1 MPFRKFLSRWKTL
14 ATRKCIRAVLF
25 VFLPEKTR
33 DKVLLGACTGWV
45 RHMGPFEESRKY
57 AFSLDAKLTKG
68 EVEVLLL
75 NRQKQPLFRL
85 RKQSPSQTI
94 ELDGQNCRYYLRWEF
109 RHASGQC
116 ELRWQ

>member
-94 ELDGQNCRYYLRWEF
+94 ELDGQNCRYYLRWEI